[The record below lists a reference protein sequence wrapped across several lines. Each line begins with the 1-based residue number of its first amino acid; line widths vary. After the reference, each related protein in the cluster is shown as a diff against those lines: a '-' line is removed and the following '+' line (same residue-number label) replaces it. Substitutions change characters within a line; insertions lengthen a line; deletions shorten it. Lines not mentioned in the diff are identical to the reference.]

1 MVAAKTIDEVGALG
15 DWEHAIAVEPT
26 TREGA
31 SVEGEAM
38 LTVEPRSDVEA
49 VGDRERAVAV
59 GPEIKE
65 GANI

>member
-31 SVEGEAM
+31 SVEGDAM
-38 LTVEPRSDVEA
+38 LTMEPRSDVEA
-49 VGDRERAVAV
+49 AGERKRAVAV
-59 GPEIKE
+59 GPVIKE
-65 GANI
+65 GADI